1 VLDPTSD
8 TGARNV
14 RKVAACVLDQT
25 SNFEVIH
32 GLLDL
37 IMLKVGATFIKNY
50 RLVED
55 KEDPRYLPTRGFSVI
70 LDGKKVG
77 SLGVL
82 HPEVLNNFELKY
94 PVQSIELDFDALFAH
109 FKSIQ

>member
-1 VLDPTSD
+1 M
-8 TGARNV
+8 
-14 RKVAACVLDQT
+14 LDQA

-37 IMLKVGATFIKNY
+37 IMLKVGATFGKHY
-50 RLVED
+50 CLEETKD
-55 KEDPRYLPTRGFSVI
+55 DPRYLPTRGFAVI
-70 LDGKKVG
+70 LDGKQVG
-77 SLGVL
+77 SMGVL
-82 HPEVLNNFELKY
+82 HPEVLTNFELKY